1 MNVMK
6 FDEKRPFAD
15 VLTVR
20 QAVARARSE
29 GLPVAECAVRR
40 WIKTGAL
47 PVRWAGTKALLYYPG
62 LVAFLQGESQPG
74 PPVIALRR

>member
-1 MNVMK
+1 MQIN
-6 FDEKRPFAD
+6 EKRPVAD
-15 VLTVR
+15 VLTIR

-47 PVRWAGTKALLYYPG
+47 PVRWAGSKALIYLPS
-62 LVAFLQGESQPG
+62 LVAFLQGEAGQAVNGS
-74 PPVIALRR
+74 PVRMMR